1 MCFVSRRPRSG
12 EFLCRK
18 YIGPSSARV
27 IAPRFFQTSP
37 RDSFAITSRSS
48 RCQEDL
54 HLQAIEHARHTSK
67 REGLAAFPWANES
80 EMFSW
85 FRSGT
90 ARQFVWCAE
99 HSPAPLQ

>member
-1 MCFVSRRPRSG
+1 MCFVSRTPRSG

-48 RCQEDL
+48 RCEEDL

-67 REGLAAFPWANES
+67 REGLAAFPWAK
-80 EMFSW
+80 
-85 FRSGT
+85 
-90 ARQFVWCAE
+90 
-99 HSPAPLQ
+99 